1 MWDERWLLF
10 TLGIVVGKDRE
21 KKATKM
27 SQKKQLRRKAIKI
40 ISFDVDGTLVSQGF
54 ADCVWLQGIPEAYA
68 EEEGLSF
75 EQAFEFVKSEYD
87 KIGENRIEWYKIDYW
102 LQKFGLGITREELFR
117 KYEGEIKI
125 YEEVESVLKALTE
138 EGFELVVS
146 SNAATEFVD
155 FQIHSIKKFFS
166 RIFSATSDCGEVK
179 KSNGFYARVCGI
191 MDVQPQE
198 VVHTGDHWVFD
209 FLNPRKIGI
218 NAYYLDRKRSRSREV
233 KREGDEFVICD
244 LNELLDVFCR

>member
-1 MWDERWLLF
+1 MLQAQAQAQQVRERRNAVKVF
-10 TLGIVVGKDRE
+10 
-21 KKATKM
+21 
-27 SQKKQLRRKAIKI
+27 
-40 ISFDVDGTLVSQGF
+40 SFDVDGTLVSQGF

-68 EEEGLSF
+68 AKEGLSF
-75 EQAFEFVKSEYD
+75 EQAFEFVRSEYD

-102 LQKFGLGITREELFR
+102 LRKFGLGITREELFR

-125 YEEVESVLKALTE
+125 YEEVESVLKVLKE

-166 RIFSATSDCGEVK
+166 RIFSATSDCDEVK

-191 MDVQPQE
+191 LDVQPQE
-198 VVHTGDHWVFD
+198 VVHIGDHWIFD
-209 FLNPRKIGI
+209 FVNPRKIGM
-218 NAYYLDRKRSRSREV
+218 NAYYLDRKMGKNKSSNRNA
-233 KREGDEFVICD
+233 KEGIGEFVISNLD
-244 LNELLDVFCR
+244 ELLDIFVR